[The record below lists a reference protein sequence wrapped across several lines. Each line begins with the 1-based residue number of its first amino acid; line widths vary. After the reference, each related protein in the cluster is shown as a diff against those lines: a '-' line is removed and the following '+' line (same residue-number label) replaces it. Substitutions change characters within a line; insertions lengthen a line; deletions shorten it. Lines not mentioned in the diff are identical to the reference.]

1 MNPEADCLD
10 DDGLEFLKN
19 FGLIDNQAEPA
30 PHLESPL
37 AARSSIISTCIVDS
51 FFRPPR
57 DCPPW
62 PARLRLQPRPPPDLR
77 NVRRFRRPIFHSVRS

>member
-37 AARSSIISTCIVDS
+37 AARSSIISTCIVDN

-62 PARLRLQPRPPPDLR
+62 PARLRLKPRPRTGFEECPAI
-77 NVRRFRRPIFHSVRS
+77 RRPIFHSVLS